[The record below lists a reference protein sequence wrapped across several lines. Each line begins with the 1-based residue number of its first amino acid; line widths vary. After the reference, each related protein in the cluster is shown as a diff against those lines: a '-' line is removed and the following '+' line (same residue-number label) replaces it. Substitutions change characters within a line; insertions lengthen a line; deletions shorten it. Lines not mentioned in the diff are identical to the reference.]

1 MQLIEIFLPLAD
13 NEGKRFA
20 AETWAAVRK
29 ELTEKFGGLTA
40 FSRSPAE
47 GIDTAQGRERH
58 DDLVVF
64 EVMTDEIDRAWWTSY
79 REVLETTFMQDRIL
93 IRSSDVDLL

>member
-1 MQLIEIFLPLAD
+1 MYLIEIFLPLSD
-13 NEGKRFA
+13 NDGKRFDAGIYA
-20 AETWAAVRK
+20 AIRD

-47 GIDTAQGRERH
+47 GTDSEGGRKRH

-64 EVMTDEIDRAWWTSY
+64 EVMTDEVDRAWWSGY
-79 REVLETTFMQDRIL
+79 RRQLESTFRQDRIL
-93 IRSSDVDLL
+93 IRRSEVT